1 MKIERAVGEL
11 STSNY
16 IMCARRWWK
25 LNVFLHNRGSWRG
38 KMGAG
43 ICLFQR
49 LGNGILCTGT
59 GIHENKK
66 QLKNGN
72 GISIWATQAGIVG
85 FELGFEKKNNFLG
98 NGIRTPLHD
107 PHNKVEVLRWIA
119 LDASA
124 NEPCGFPLW
133 PCCKIEEQLAK
144 DQPETTPG
152 FGETYQWT
160 LQYSFPLMPGEG
172 RLAVRFA

>member
-85 FELGFEKKNNFLG
+85 FELGFEKKQFPGKWDWDPPFTTLLVKAYAKRNWPY
-98 NGIRTPLHD
+98 RTCYGATSWNLVKSRFRVWWD
-107 PHNKVEVLRWIA
+107 WWEMKTRQIA
-119 LDASA
+119 VKTMYIQ
-124 NEPCGFPLW
+124 C
-133 PCCKIEEQLAK
+133 
-144 DQPETTPG
+144 T
-152 FGETYQWT
+152 
-160 LQYSFPLMPGEG
+160 
-172 RLAVRFA
+172 AVVHT